1 MLELADKDIK
11 TVITSLFHIKK
22 VHWDMEDIKRTQ
34 LKLLEMKTM
43 IHDMK
48 SILDGINNRL
58 NVAQEKLVNL
68 KT

>member
-1 MLELADKDIK
+1 
-11 TVITSLFHIKK
+11 
-22 VHWDMEDIKRTQ
+22 MEDIKRTQ

-43 IHDMK
+43 IRDMK

-58 NVAQEKLVNL
+58 NVAEEKLVNL